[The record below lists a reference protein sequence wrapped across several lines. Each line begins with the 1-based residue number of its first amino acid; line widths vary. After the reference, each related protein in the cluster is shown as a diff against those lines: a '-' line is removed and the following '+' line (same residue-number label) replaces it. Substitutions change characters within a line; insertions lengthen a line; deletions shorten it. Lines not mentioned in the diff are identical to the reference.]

1 MSTPRLEHA
10 SPVGLGLLGLLPAV
24 VDSGLRTV
32 QHKLPNEVLDLERMA
47 NSDRRIQLYI
57 RRRMAV
63 RTGSLWALKG
73 LRSKSCPLRRTFRP
87 LLGSPCSV
95 LACLAGCRFAVAR
108 TEVSE
113 VPVDYPVLP
122 VPNDCDSKRRANA
135 VIGAPAQGSG

>member
-1 MSTPRLEHA
+1 MTSNGVSTPRLEHA

-73 LRSKSCPLRRTFRP
+73 LRSLRPRVFVPLAIAA
-87 LLGSPCSV
+87 SSV
-95 LACLAGCRFAVAR
+95 HLF
-108 TEVSE
+108 E
-113 VPVDYPVLP
+113 
-122 VPNDCDSKRRANA
+122 
-135 VIGAPAQGSG
+135 Q